1 MKKTILTLLTLVIA
15 TFIAHAQLLW
25 KVTGKEL
32 TKPSYVLGTFH
43 LADVAFVD
51 SIPGLKEALNASEQ
65 VYGELDMRKLLS
77 DPSQVQQMQHA
88 MMLPKDT
95 TLDSLLTIEQMKR
108 LNEFLKLYLGADLTN
123 PMLAPMKQM
132 KPAAISTQIQMVL
145 AMQIAKGFNPQQ
157 QFDTY
162 FQNVANE
169 QQKPVGGLETMDYQL
184 GVLYGAPLKRQAE
197 LLMCLVD
204 DVDYQ
209 KDVLKRTIDAYY
221 KQNLEAVHKVMDE
234 KRHNTCDSTPEEDNI
249 LIYTRNANWASAL
262 PALMKTR
269 STFLAVGCG
278 HLPGERGL
286 ISLLQKAGYT
296 VTPIK

>member
-15 TFIAHAQLLW
+15 TFTAHAQLLW

-221 KQNLEAVHKVMDE
+221 KQNLEAVHKVMEE

-269 STFLAVGCG
+269 STFLAVGCA

>member
-15 TFIAHAQLLW
+15 TFTAHAQLLW

-43 LADVAFVD
+43 LSDVAFAD

-65 VYGELDMRKLLS
+65 VYGELDMRKLMS
-77 DPSQVQQMQHA
+77 DPSQVQQMQLA

-108 LNEFLKLYLGADLTN
+108 LNEFLKQYLGADLTN

-221 KQNLEAVHKVMDE
+221 KQNLEAVHKVMEE

-269 STFLAVGCG
+269 STFLAVGCA

-296 VTPIK
+296 VTPVK

>member
-15 TFIAHAQLLW
+15 TFTAHAQLLW

-108 LNEFLKLYLGADLTN
+108 LNEFLKQYLGADLTN

-132 KPAAISTQIQMVL
+132 KPAAITTQIQMVL

>member
-15 TFIAHAQLLW
+15 TFTAHAQLLW

-43 LADVAFVD
+43 LADVTFAD

-108 LNEFLKLYLGADLTN
+108 LNEFLKQYLGADLTN

-132 KPAAISTQIQMVL
+132 KPAAITTQIQMVL

-221 KQNLEAVHKVMDE
+221 KQNLEAVHKVMEE
-234 KRHNTCDSTPEEDNI
+234 KRQNTCDSTPEEDNI

-269 STFLAVGCG
+269 STFLAVGCA

-296 VTPIK
+296 VTPVK

>member
-15 TFIAHAQLLW
+15 AFTAHAQLLW

-77 DPSQVQQMQHA
+77 DPSQVQQMQLA

-108 LNEFLKLYLGADLTN
+108 LNEFLKQYLGADLTN

-162 FQNVANE
+162 FQNVASE

-221 KQNLEAVHKVMDE
+221 KQNLEAVHKVMEE

>member
-15 TFIAHAQLLW
+15 AFTAHAQLLW

-77 DPSQVQQMQHA
+77 DPSQVQQMQLA

-108 LNEFLKLYLGADLTN
+108 LNEFLKQYLGADLTN

-162 FQNVANE
+162 FQNVASE

-184 GVLYGAPLKRQAE
+184 RVLYGAPLKRQAE

-221 KQNLEAVHKVMDE
+221 KQNLEAVHKVMEE
-234 KRHNTCDSTPEEDNI
+234 KRHNTCDSIPEEDNI

>member
-15 TFIAHAQLLW
+15 TFTAHAQLLW

-108 LNEFLKLYLGADLTN
+108 LNEFLKQYLGADLTN

-221 KQNLEAVHKVMDE
+221 KQNLEAVHKVMEE

-269 STFLAVGCG
+269 STFLAVGCA

>member
-15 TFIAHAQLLW
+15 TFTAHAQLLW

-77 DPSQVQQMQHA
+77 DPSQVQQMQLA

-108 LNEFLKLYLGADLTN
+108 LNEFLKQYLGADLTS

-234 KRHNTCDSTPEEDNI
+234 KRHNTCDGTPEEDNI

>member
-15 TFIAHAQLLW
+15 TFTAHAQLLW

-43 LADVAFVD
+43 LADVAFAD

-77 DPSQVQQMQHA
+77 DPSQVQQMQLA

-108 LNEFLKLYLGADLTN
+108 LNEFLKQYLGADLTN

-209 KDVLKRTIDAYY
+209 K
-221 KQNLEAVHKVMDE
+221 
-234 KRHNTCDSTPEEDNI
+234 TCLNAPLM
-249 LIYTRNANWASAL
+249 LI
-262 PALMKTR
+262 
-269 STFLAVGCG
+269 
-278 HLPGERGL
+278 
-286 ISLLQKAGYT
+286 ISR
-296 VTPIK
+296 I

>member
-1 MKKTILTLLTLVIA
+1 MKKTILTLLTLIIA
-15 TFIAHAQLLW
+15 TFTAHAQLLW

-43 LADVAFVD
+43 LSDVAFAD

-77 DPSQVQQMQHA
+77 DPSQVQQMQLA

-108 LNEFLKLYLGADLTN
+108 LNEFLKQYLGADLTN

-132 KPAAISTQIQMVL
+132 KPAAITTQIQMVL

-184 GVLYGAPLKRQAE
+184 RVLYGAPLKRQAE

-221 KQNLEAVHKVMDE
+221 KQNLEAVHKVMEE

>member
-15 TFIAHAQLLW
+15 TFTAHAQLLW

-77 DPSQVQQMQHA
+77 DPSQVQQMQLA

-108 LNEFLKLYLGADLTN
+108 LNEFLKQYLGADLTN

-221 KQNLEAVHKVMDE
+221 KQNLEAVHKVMEE

-262 PALMKTR
+262 PALMKAR

>member
-15 TFIAHAQLLW
+15 TFTAHAQLLW

-43 LADVAFVD
+43 LADVAFAD
-51 SIPGLKEALNASEQ
+51 SIPGLKEVLNASEQ

-77 DPSQVQQMQHA
+77 DPSQVQQMQLA

-108 LNEFLKLYLGADLTN
+108 LNEFLKQYLGADLTN

-221 KQNLEAVHKVMDE
+221 KQNLEAVHKVMEE

>member
-15 TFIAHAQLLW
+15 AFTAHAQLLW

-77 DPSQVQQMQHA
+77 DPSQVQQMQLA

-108 LNEFLKLYLGADLTN
+108 LNDFLKQYLGADLTN

-132 KPAAISTQIQMVL
+132 KPAAITTQIQMVL

-162 FQNVANE
+162 FQNVASE

-221 KQNLEAVHKVMDE
+221 KQNLEAVHKVMEE

>member
-1 MKKTILTLLTLVIA
+1 MKKTILTFLTLVIA
-15 TFIAHAQLLW
+15 TFTAHAQLLW

-221 KQNLEAVHKVMDE
+221 KQNLEAVHKVMEE

-262 PALMKTR
+262 PALMKAR

>member
-15 TFIAHAQLLW
+15 TFTAHAQLLW

-77 DPSQVQQMQHA
+77 DPSQVQQMQLA

-108 LNEFLKLYLGADLTN
+108 LNEFLKQYLGADLTN

-132 KPAAISTQIQMVL
+132 KPAAITTQIQMVL

-204 DVDYQ
+204 DVDYH

-221 KQNLEAVHKVMDE
+221 KQNLEAVHKVMEE

-269 STFLAVGCG
+269 STFLAVGCA

-296 VTPIK
+296 VTPVK

>member
-15 TFIAHAQLLW
+15 AFTAHAQLLW

-221 KQNLEAVHKVMDE
+221 KQNLEAVHKVMEE

-269 STFLAVGCG
+269 STFLAVGCA

>member
-15 TFIAHAQLLW
+15 TFTAHAQLLW

-43 LADVAFVD
+43 LADVAFAD
-51 SIPGLKEALNASEQ
+51 SIPGLKEALNVSEQ

-108 LNEFLKLYLGADLTN
+108 LNEFLKQYLGADLTN

-269 STFLAVGCG
+269 STFLAVGCA

-296 VTPIK
+296 VTPVK

>member
-15 TFIAHAQLLW
+15 ALTAHAQLLW

-77 DPSQVQQMQHA
+77 DPSQVQQMQLA

-108 LNEFLKLYLGADLTN
+108 LNEFLKQYLGADLTN

-221 KQNLEAVHKVMDE
+221 KQNLEAVHKVMEE

>member
-15 TFIAHAQLLW
+15 TFTAHAQLLW

-43 LADVAFVD
+43 LADVAFAD
-51 SIPGLKEALNASEQ
+51 SIPVLKEALNASEQ

-77 DPSQVQQMQHA
+77 DPSQVQQMQLA

-108 LNEFLKLYLGADLTN
+108 LNEFLKQYLGADLTN

-221 KQNLEAVHKVMDE
+221 KQNLEAVHKVMEE